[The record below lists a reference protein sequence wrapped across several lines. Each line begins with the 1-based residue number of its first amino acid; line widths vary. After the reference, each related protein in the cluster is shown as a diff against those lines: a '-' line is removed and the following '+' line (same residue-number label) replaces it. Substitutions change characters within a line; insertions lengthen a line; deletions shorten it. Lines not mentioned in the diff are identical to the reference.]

1 VLDIKTIRILEQA
14 DRKPMK
20 TRMTAL
26 MFCLITL
33 LSAPLAGPLAAQTV
47 AQSEDRRSQM
57 ERDLK
62 KRQTMLSQQEAKVR
76 EAETNV
82 MQARQAYDQ
91 VIAKTAAAS
100 AAGKSTSPAASG
112 SSSGTRPSG
121 GSNDPGS
128 QAYKA
133 LDAANYKLNVLRAD
147 ERNLRESVKV
157 LREALAR

>member
-1 VLDIKTIRILEQA
+1 
-14 DRKPMK
+14 MK

-26 MFCLITL
+26 MFGLITL
-33 LSAPLAGPLAAQTV
+33 MAVPLVQPLAAQTA
-47 AQSEDRRSQM
+47 AQNEDRRGQM

-76 EAETNV
+76 EAESNV

-91 VIAKTAAAS
+91 VVAKTAAAA
-100 AAGKSTSPAASG
+100 AAGKSTGAG
-112 SSSGTRPSG
+112 SVAGASSGARPSG
-121 GSNDPGS
+121 GGNDPGS

>member
-1 VLDIKTIRILEQA
+1 
-14 DRKPMK
+14 MK

-26 MFCLITL
+26 MFGLITL
-33 LSAPLAGPLAAQTV
+33 LATPLAEPLAAQTV

-76 EAETNV
+76 DAENNV

-91 VIAKTAAAS
+91 VVAKTAAAS
-100 AAGKSTSPAASG
+100 AAGKSTGPGSAAG
-112 SSSGTRPSG
+112 SSSGARPSG

>member
-1 VLDIKTIRILEQA
+1 
-14 DRKPMK
+14 MK

-26 MFCLITL
+26 MFGLITL
-33 LSAPLAGPLAAQTV
+33 LAIPLAEPLAAQTV
-47 AQSEDRRSQM
+47 AQSEDRRGQM

-76 EAETNV
+76 DAENNV

-91 VIAKTAAAS
+91 VVAKTAAAS
-100 AAGKSTSPAASG
+100 AAGKSTGPGSAAG
-112 SSSGTRPSG
+112 SSSGARPSG